1 MFNRNSLNIRRLNSA
16 PLPQTV
22 ALNAVAV
29 TMVGLLLNLVNDVTI
44 AVTQYSNQVAV
55 WVKVLLVKVVKPPGQ
70 HSPLDK
76 YNQADLIQQQSSDT
90 FNENISR
97 AIKSY

>member
-16 PLPQTV
+16 PLLQTV

-29 TMVGLLLNLVNDVTI
+29 TMVGLLLNLVNDATI
-44 AVTQYSNQVAV
+44 AATQFNSQVAV
-55 WVKVLLVKVVKPPGQ
+55 WVKVLLVKAVNRLGQ

-76 YNQADLIQQQSSDT
+76 YNQVALTQQQSLDT
-90 FNENISR
+90 FNETISR
-97 AIKSY
+97 LTKSS